1 MKAVA
6 LLILEILNQK
16 LKSNLAFFLTMSIS
30 KALAFQTPDF
40 DKMLLNLRSRITRDL
55 EAVAVVVDQI
65 LTVKLNSN
73 LAFFLNMSI
82 SILFLVQAP
91 HFTKRLLKE
100 GQRITLDMKAVA
112 VLILEIL
119 ARKLNTSLAFFSN
132 FEEIESVCIPDT
144 RL

>member
-1 MKAVA
+1 M
-6 LLILEILNQK
+6 
-16 LKSNLAFFLTMSIS
+16 
-30 KALAFQTPDF
+30 
-40 DKMLLNLRSRITRDL
+40 
-55 EAVAVVVDQI
+55 EAVAVVVDEI

-91 HFTKRLLKE
+91 HFKKRLLKE

-119 ARKLNTSLAFFSN
+119 ARKLNPSLAFFSN
-132 FEEIESVCIPDT
+132 FEEIESVCIPHT

>member
-1 MKAVA
+1 M
-6 LLILEILNQK
+6 
-16 LKSNLAFFLTMSIS
+16 
-30 KALAFQTPDF
+30 
-40 DKMLLNLRSRITRDL
+40 
-55 EAVAVVVDQI
+55 VDEI

-73 LAFFLNMSI
+73 LAFLLNMSI

-91 HFTKRLLKE
+91 HFEKTLLKE

-119 ARKLNTSLAFFSN
+119 ARKLNPSLAFFSN